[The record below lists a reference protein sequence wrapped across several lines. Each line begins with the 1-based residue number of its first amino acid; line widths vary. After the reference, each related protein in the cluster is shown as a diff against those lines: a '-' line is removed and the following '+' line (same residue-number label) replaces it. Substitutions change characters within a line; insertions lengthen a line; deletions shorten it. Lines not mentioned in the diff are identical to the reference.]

1 MIVSAY
7 VLILRCTDLDA
18 LGHTK
23 LADVGSDPIKQMTVN
38 DLVKQITVSDRVK
51 HMTVSDRVKPETMT
65 LMMLMMMMPLMM
77 VTMMMVMIGD
87 GISCDGSFVAGCPHA
102 LSPSFVFDPKL
113 FEKQVKGQNQP
124 GQKTENRIVNK
135 KAKRVPN
142 N

>member
-65 LMMLMMMMPLMM
+65 LMMPLMM

-113 FEKQVKGQNQP
+113 FD
-124 GQKTENRIVNK
+124 K
-135 KAKRVPN
+135 KS
-142 N
+142 

>member
-1 MIVSAY
+1 VSAY
-7 VLILRCTDLDA
+7 VLILRVTDLDA
-18 LGHTK
+18 L
-23 LADVGSDPIKQMTVN
+23 GSDPIKQMTDN
-38 DLVKQITVSDRVK
+38 DLVKQFTVSDRVK

-113 FEKQVKGQNQP
+113 FDKKVKGQNQP
-124 GQKTENRIVNK
+124 FQKTENRIVNK
-135 KAKRVPN
+135 ENKKGPKQLKYL
-142 N
+142 

>member
-23 LADVGSDPIKQMTVN
+23 LADVGSDPIKQTTVS
-38 DLVKQITVSDRVK
+38 DLVKQI
-51 HMTVSDRVKPETMT
+51 TVSDRVKPETMT
-65 LMMLMMMMPLMM
+65 LMMLMMMPLMM

-87 GISCDGSFVAGCPHA
+87 GISCDGSFVAGCPHV

-113 FEKQVKGQNQP
+113 FDNKVKGQNQP
-124 GQKTENRIVNK
+124 GKTTENRIVNK
-135 KAKRVPN
+135 KNKKGSPTIKILMIQV
-142 N
+142 